1 MSSNTTRPCYTP
13 NGSVW
18 EGATPCNQTAD
29 ESHCCGMNDFCLSN
43 GHCLQAEGSYAN
55 RIGRGTCTDS
65 SWRSEA
71 CPYECNDIR
80 TDQDCAL
87 LLAYETPDGSFCCDR
102 NFDTQTQSC
111 PTASGKFGNTPFN
124 MTLGRVIWNR
134 TDGSIMN
141 NGTLLPSQVQLSEA
155 QTTVTLHPSASSTST
170 STNTTAVAAGIA
182 VPLGV
187 LLLASLA
194 TIFFLLSK
202 LKNLKKQ
209 LHKPDTASFDGSATG
224 YKPIDMHSLA
234 PQQNGGG
241 DVYGTLPKYQPVQ
254 YGQHPSVNEAP
265 VGREVVEAD
274 GRVPV
279 QELGG

>member
-1 MSSNTTRPCYTP
+1 MATNSTKVCYTP
-13 NGSVW
+13 NGAVW

-29 ESHCCGMNDFCLSN
+29 ESHCCGVNDFCLSN
-43 GHCLQAEGSYAN
+43 GHCLQAEGAYAN

-102 NFDTQTQSC
+102 GFNTETQSC
-111 PTASGKFGNTPFN
+111 PTASGKFGTTPFN

-134 TDGSIMN
+134 TDGSIMQ

-155 QTTVTLHPSASSTST
+155 QTTVTLRPSPSSSATSN
-170 STNTTAVAAGIA
+170 SNDVTAVAAGIA
-182 VPLGV
+182 VPLGI

-194 TIFFLLSK
+194 TIFFLWSK

-209 LHKPDTASFDGSATG
+209 IQKSDTPYDGASG
-224 YKPIDMHSLA
+224 YKPIDMHSLT
-234 PQQNGGG
+234 PQNGAAT
-241 DVYGTLPKYQPVQ
+241 DPYTALPKYQRDQ
-254 YGQHPSVNEAP
+254 YMHQAPVNEAP
-265 VGREVVEAD
+265 VERELVEAD
-274 GRVPV
+274 ARMPV
-279 QELGG
+279 QELGT